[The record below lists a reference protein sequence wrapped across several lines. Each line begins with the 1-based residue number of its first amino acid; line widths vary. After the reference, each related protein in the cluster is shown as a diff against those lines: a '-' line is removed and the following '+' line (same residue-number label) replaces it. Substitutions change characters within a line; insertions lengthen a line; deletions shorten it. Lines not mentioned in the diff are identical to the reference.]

1 MESRRINLAFE
12 LDIQTKQFDFKVDQV
27 KLGVGSDEI
36 EQWCVAREQQFDFE
50 HQYLLELP
58 YLEELASSAAE
69 ACQIL
74 AT

>member
-36 EQWCVAREQQFDFE
+36 EQ
-50 HQYLLELP
+50 
-58 YLEELASSAAE
+58 
-69 ACQIL
+69 
-74 AT
+74 